1 MFDFKYI
8 DSSITKVYVKLDDKN
23 VGKEA
28 ISNNVH
34 ATKSYQF
41 KGLMQI
47 FLSVK
52 THLKVQF
59 PLILVSACTIDKV
72 QGLVPLNSTVVSSE
86 FFK

>member
-1 MFDFKYI
+1 MFDFEYI

-28 ISNNVH
+28 MSNNVH
-34 ATKSYQF
+34 VTKSYQF

-47 FLSVK
+47 LLSVK
-52 THLKVQF
+52 IHFKVQF
-59 PLILVSACTIDKV
+59 PLILASTCSIDKV
-72 QGLVPLNSTVVSSE
+72 QGLIPLNSTVVSSE